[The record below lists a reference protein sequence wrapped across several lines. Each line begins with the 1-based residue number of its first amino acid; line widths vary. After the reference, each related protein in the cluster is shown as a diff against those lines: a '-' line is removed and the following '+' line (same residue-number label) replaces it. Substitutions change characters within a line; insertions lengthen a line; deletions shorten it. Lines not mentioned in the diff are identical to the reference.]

1 VFGCVVLERG
11 LAVFRGKVGKPLQLR
26 RRTLAAD
33 VGQSAGSAQVAAK
46 YAMKSGALLKKLSV
60 LKS

>member
-1 VFGCVVLERG
+1 MRCRGGGCFPGE
-11 LAVFRGKVGKPLQLR
+11 VGKPLQLR

-46 YAMKSGALLKKLSV
+46 YAMKRGALSKKLSEV
-60 LKS
+60 KT